1 MRRGFSPTLAFYLG
15 KNYLASLFITTFVL
29 SSLVFILEIV
39 EMSRK
44 LGAKVGIEEGV
55 GFKMVLLKMP
65 DMILQIV
72 PFIILLGTLTCFSK
86 LTKNQELTAIRACGL
101 PARQFL
107 IPPVIVCLAI
117 GLFNI
122 TAFNPFA
129 ATMLKQYEHIH
140 NEIFPGST
148 QGLVT
153 NGGQIWLKQIEENKD
168 ILIYAQNVKSQGHK
182 LEQATLF
189 LFDRQGNF
197 ETRLDAKKMI
207 LKENKWIL
215 TDIVKIE
222 PGKPSKKQSVY
233 ILPTTLKPEMIQNSF
248 TSPNTLSIWEM
259 SKFIKL
265 LKDTGFPSQKHELY
279 WHKLLASPAL
289 ILAMFLLAAPFALH
303 FSRSRSTG
311 SILLLGLGFGFMFY
325 FFTNLVSTQGLSG
338 AINLAVA
345 AWLPTAIAGFL
356 GLSFFLHFR
365 EE

>member
-1 MRRGFSPTLAFYLG
+1 MHRGVSPTLALYLG
-15 KNYLASLFITTFVL
+15 KRYLTSIFLTALVIST
-29 SSLVFILEIV
+29 LVFILELV
-39 EMSRK
+39 EISRK
-44 LGAKVGIEEGV
+44 LGTKTGLEEGI
-55 GFKMVLLKMP
+55 GLKMVFLKMP
-65 DMILQIV
+65 DMVLQIV
-72 PFIILLGTLTCFSK
+72 PFIILLGTLICFAR

-107 IPPVIVCLAI
+107 VPPIVVCLAVGI
-117 GLFNI
+117 FNVL
-122 TAFNPFA
+122 AFNPLA

-153 NGGQIWLKQIEENKD
+153 NGGQIWLKQREENEE
-168 ILIYAQNVKSQGHK
+168 ILIYAQQVTENGHN

-189 LFDRQGNF
+189 LFDSRGNF
-197 ETRLDAKKMI
+197 ETRLDAKKMV
-207 LKENKWIL
+207 LKEKEWLL
-215 TDIVKIE
+215 TDVVRITPGE
-222 PGKPSKKQSVY
+222 PSEKTDSY
-233 ILPTTLKPEMIQNSF
+233 ILPTTLRPEMIQNSF

-259 SKFIKL
+259 HKFIAL
-265 LKDTGFPSQKHELY
+265 LKSTGFPSQKHELY

-289 ILAMFLLAAPFALH
+289 ILSMFLLAAPFALH

-311 SILLLGLGFGFMFY
+311 SILLLGLVFGFLFY
-325 FFTNLVSTQGLSG
+325 FFTNLVSTQGLAG

-345 AWLPTAIAGFL
+345 AWLPTVIAAFL